1 MSSLQQPAQKRPRC
15 DSNNVSTHNNC
26 NTSNTNINLLSLPE
40 EALNNILS
48 YSLPQKECQVWEW
61 IGILSQTCTSLRRFA
76 QTYAPTRIVLK
87 DFINYCQIDSW
98 EFSDVRIGFLQSL
111 HDCSW
116 KRQHLKEFH
125 VDWSSVLREREQRD
139 GEEPIHPGHRMI
151 ECNDIRRLLQTLITT
166 EGSFSE
172 LEWLDIELQ
181 SDAVF
186 GYNVI
191 NAETLRLMP
200 DALPALHKLCLSQCF
215 KHGIREI
222 SPYRLKRFFTNL
234 QTPLTSL
241 SLCGPTWMTDAH
253 VEVMIPI
260 VGENLV
266 RLELVDCMLWDRESD
281 DDPEVYPTDRGMI
294 SIAEHCNQLE
304 SFSVVGSNITY
315 RGLERVL
322 SGANTGIVSLNLSDS
337 KRLEP
342 RAVNVISRYL
352 PHLKEL
358 RNYWPGGSPDWLN
371 DDDGLIAFVNAQ
383 EKESYG
389 SERICLK
396 LLGLNHSSFETRG
409 IRYAIEKGV
418 EEIEIDMGDDL
429 LGSILDLGLDVK
441 LFQAHD
447 DQDYHHHIDGSY
459 YVRKRILDF

>member
-1 MSSLQQPAQKRPRC
+1 MSSLQQSAQKRPRC
-15 DSNNVSTHNNC
+15 ASNNKVNSQNNNC
-26 NTSNTNINLLSLPE
+26 NTSNINLLSLPD
-40 EALNNILS
+40 EALNNIIA
-48 YSLPQKECQVWEW
+48 YTMPRAESLVWQW
-61 IGILSQTCTSLRRFA
+61 IGRLSHTCRSFRRFA

-98 EFSDVRIGFLQSL
+98 EFSDVRVGFLQSL
-111 HDCSW
+111 RDCSW

-125 VDWSSVLREREQRD
+125 VNHEAVLREREQRV

-166 EGSFSE
+166 EGSFPE

-181 SDAVF
+181 SDDVF
-186 GYNVI
+186 GYDVI
-191 NAETLRLMP
+191 NSETLRLMP

-322 SGANTGIVSLNLSDS
+322 SANMGIVSLNLSDS

-352 PHLKEL
+352 PRLKEL
-358 RNYWPGGSPDWLN
+358 RNYWPNREDWLN

-383 EKESYG
+383 EKESGG